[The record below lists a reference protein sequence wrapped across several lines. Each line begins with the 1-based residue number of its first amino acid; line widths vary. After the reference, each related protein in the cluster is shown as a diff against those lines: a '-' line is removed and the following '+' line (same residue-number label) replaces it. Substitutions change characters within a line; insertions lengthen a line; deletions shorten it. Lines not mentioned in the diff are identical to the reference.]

1 MRKFFSLFLCGLLTL
16 TACSPVLSPRAY
28 ADYRACLKVKPG
40 MSEREVVGIMGDPQ
54 YRSTRPSGDLLL
66 QYREEFGASGP
77 IEITLKTS
85 SSGDFVDFIACQGV
99 G

>member
-1 MRKFFSLFLCGLLTL
+1 MRKYFYFFLCRLLTL
-16 TACSPVLSPRAY
+16 TARSPVLSHRAY

-40 MSEREVVGIMGDPQ
+40 MSEREVISIMGDPQ
-54 YRSTRPSGDLLL
+54 YRSTRPSGSLLL

-85 SSGDFVDFIACQGV
+85 SSGVFVDFIACQGV